1 MASFAIRMIFALT
14 TVASVGCMS
23 TSGGSRAVTPAMPVV
38 TVEPATSDVALV
50 NPAGVPPV
58 SGSLR
63 TLHALQYMDVRVGS
77 GAPLTS
83 RQCIYAHYTGWL
95 ANGTKFDSSR
105 DTAPNGEPRSPIA
118 FPQGAR
124 RVIAG
129 WDAGFEGMQV
139 GGARRL
145 VIPFP
150 MGYGEAGSP
159 PTIPPRSTL
168 VFDIEL
174 LAARD
179 TLPRGADEAPRNA
192 PPLCAPWSDVAPTLA
207 PPAGG
212 VPLLN

>member
-1 MASFAIRMIFALT
+1 MPAS
-14 TVASVGCMS
+14 SS
-23 TSGGSRAVTPAMPVV
+23 SRAVTPAMPVV
-38 TVEPATSDVALV
+38 TVEPVQSNVALV
-50 NPAGVPPV
+50 NPVGIPQV

-63 TLHALQYMDVRVGS
+63 TLHALQFMEVRVGT
-77 GAPLTS
+77 GAPLLP

-95 ANGTKFDSSR
+95 SDGTKFDSSR
-105 DTAPNGEPRSPIA
+105 DTMPNGEPRSPIA

-129 WDAGFEGMQV
+129 WDAGFEGMLV

-159 PTIPPRSTL
+159 PTIPARSTL

-179 TLPRGADEAPRNA
+179 TLPRNADDMPMRNA

-212 VPLLN
+212 VPPLN

>member
-1 MASFAIRMIFALT
+1 MSSSALR
-14 TVASVGCMS
+14 TVLAFTMLVSIGCMS
-23 TSGGSRAVTPAMPVV
+23 ASGGTRAATPALPVV
-38 TVEPATSDVALV
+38 TVEPAQSDVALV
-50 NPAGVPPV
+50 NPAGVPQV

-63 TLHALQYMDVRVGS
+63 TLHALQFMDVRVGT
-77 GAPLTS
+77 GAPLLP

-95 ANGTKFDSSR
+95 PDGTKFDSSR
-105 DTAPNGEPRSPIA
+105 DTTRSGEPRSPIA

-129 WDAGFEGMQV
+129 WDAGFEGMLV

-168 VFDIEL
+168 IFDIEL

-179 TLPRGADEAPRNA
+179 TLARGADEAPRNA

-207 PPAGG
+207 PPTG
-212 VPLLN
+212 VVPPLN